1 MRVKHTITIWEDE
14 EAESDITEDIEA
26 YVMSQWPRGSNE
38 SGVQFQFI
46 WNEGLPTPMFEEEHF

>member
-26 YVMSQWPRGSNE
+26 YVMSQWPRDSTKAVYSSSCMERRTAHAN
-38 SGVQFQFI
+38 V
-46 WNEGLPTPMFEEEHF
+46 